1 MKNILIIEDDL
12 RIRRI
17 LQLELEHEGYLVSLA
32 KDGKEGLEK
41 AKLIRYDL
49 ILLDLMLPEISGEE
63 VCKELRKNS
72 DVPIIVLTAKEN
84 IRSKVELLDMG
95 ADDYITKPFNI
106 EELFARMRV
115 ALRNKKE
122 FKTHNTITYE
132 NLKLEIDS
140 KILFKGEE
148 KIFLTKKEYN
158 IMYLFLLNKEIVI
171 SREKIIEE
179 IWGYDFEGKDK
190 IVDVYINLLRKKI
203 ENKNEK
209 YIHTVRGF
217 GYILKKLLKM
227 KESPYEK
234 IIL

>member
-106 EELFARMRV
+106 GELFARMRV
-115 ALRNKKE
+115 ALRNKKDYQE
-122 FKTHNTITYE
+122 LNQLKYE
-132 NLKLEIDS
+132 DLVLDIIKKELI
-140 KILFKGEE
+140 IE
-148 KIFLTKKEYN
+148 KRKVSLTKTEYRLLE
-158 IMYLFLLNKEIVI
+158 LFILNREITI
-171 SREKIIEE
+171 SREKIITE
-179 IWGYDFEGKDK
+179 IWGDDFEGEEK
-190 IVDVYINLLRKKI
+190 IVDVYLNSLRKKI
-203 ENKNEK
+203 EAPNKK
-209 YIHTVRGF
+209 YIQNIRGF
-217 GYILKKLLKM
+217 GYMLKLKRGD
-227 KESPYEK
+227 SYEK
-234 IIL
+234 DI